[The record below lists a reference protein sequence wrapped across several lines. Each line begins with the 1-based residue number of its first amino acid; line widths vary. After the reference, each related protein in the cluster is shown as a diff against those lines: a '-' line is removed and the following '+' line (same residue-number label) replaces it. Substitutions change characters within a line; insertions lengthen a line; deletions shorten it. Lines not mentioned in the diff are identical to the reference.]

1 MLKRGHTC
9 RSRIVVSSF
18 KLLRILNYSNCKILK
33 FKFSRIQILNF
44 RGEGEGVGE
53 NLKIHIKQ
61 REGEGVNL
69 EIHHKESEDESEY
82 LSNVE

>member
-1 MLKRGHTC
+1 
-9 RSRIVVSSF
+9 
-18 KLLRILNYSNCKILK
+18 
-33 FKFSRIQILNF
+33 
-44 RGEGEGVGE
+44 VGE